1 MAALDSEP
9 QKSDIASDLIKMVY
23 KPDMM
28 VSKDKYQDF
37 LQSFIEYSERFR
49 QEMFS
54 GLLNNNGSDKNTT
67 GSILSQA

>member
-1 MAALDSEP
+1 
-9 QKSDIASDLIKMVY
+9 MVY